1 MKIVS
6 IHEILECN
14 QLLKESGLE
23 FKLHLRDACG
33 KQSCFVESL
42 SESNGTAEY
51 QALYE
56 ILEAYFKKL
65 RFQLEYNEDKT
76 NFWMI

>member
-6 IHEILECN
+6 FGEILECN
-14 QLLKESGLE
+14 QLLKDSGLE
-23 FKLHLRDACG
+23 FKIHLRDACG

-42 SESNGTAEY
+42 SDSNGTKQY

-56 ILEAYFKKL
+56 TLEAYFEKL
-65 RFQLEYNEDKT
+65 RFRLEYNADKT
-76 NFWMI
+76 DFWMI

>member
-14 QLLKESGLE
+14 QFLKDSGLE
-23 FKLHLRDACG
+23 FKIHLRDACG

-42 SESNGTAEY
+42 SKNNGTAEY
-51 QALYE
+51 QVLYE
-56 ILEAYFKKL
+56 TLEAYFKKL

>member
-14 QLLKESGLE
+14 QLLKDNGLE
-23 FKLHLRDACG
+23 FKIHLRDACG

-42 SESNGTAEY
+42 GDSNGTKEY

-56 ILEAYFKKL
+56 TLEAYFKKL

>member
-6 IHEILECN
+6 ISEILECN
-14 QLLKESGLE
+14 HILKDSGLE
-23 FKLHLRDACG
+23 FKIHLRDACG

-42 SESNGTAEY
+42 SDSNGTEQY

-56 ILEAYFKKL
+56 ILEAYFEKL
-65 RFQLEYNEDKT
+65 RFRLEYNADKT
-76 NFWMI
+76 DFWMI

>member
-6 IHEILECN
+6 ISEILECN
-14 QLLKESGLE
+14 QILKDSGLE
-23 FKLHLRDACG
+23 FKIHLRDACG

-42 SESNGTAEY
+42 SDSNGTEQY

-65 RFQLEYNEDKT
+65 RFRLEYNADKT
-76 NFWMI
+76 DFWMI